1 MKKVLFFAAALA
13 VVSLTSCGKGDK
25 NAEATDS
32 TANTEVGGVPAD
44 TAVTAEGVV
53 TVKSSVTT
61 KPAITRIKRKL
72 NRTIVFIFFRFF
84 FFLSSR
90 IMLSRL

>member
-44 TAVTAEGVV
+44 TVVTAEGVV
-53 TVKSSVTT
+53 TGSVD
-61 KPAITRIKRKL
+61 A
-72 NRTIVFIFFRFF
+72 NGDTIVTAEVATTTEVAK
-84 FFLSSR
+84 
-90 IMLSRL
+90 

>member
-53 TVKSSVTT
+53 TGSVD
-61 KPAITRIKRKL
+61 A
-72 NRTIVFIFFRFF
+72 NGDTIVTAEVATTTEVAK
-84 FFLSSR
+84 
-90 IMLSRL
+90 

>member
-44 TAVTAEGVV
+44 TVVTAEGVV
-53 TVKSSVTT
+53 TGSVD
-61 KPAITRIKRKL
+61 A
-72 NRTIVFIFFRFF
+72 NGDTIV
-84 FFLSSR
+84 SAEVATTTEVAK
-90 IMLSRL
+90 

>member
-44 TAVTAEGVV
+44 TVVTAEGVV
-53 TVKSSVTT
+53 TGSVD
-61 KPAITRIKRKL
+61 A
-72 NRTIVFIFFRFF
+72 NGDTIVTAEVATTEVAK
-84 FFLSSR
+84 
-90 IMLSRL
+90 

>member
-44 TAVTAEGVV
+44 TVVTAEGVV
-53 TVKSSVTT
+53 TDSVD
-61 KPAITRIKRKL
+61 A
-72 NRTIVFIFFRFF
+72 NGDTIVTAEVATTTEVAK
-84 FFLSSR
+84 
-90 IMLSRL
+90 

>member
-1 MKKVLFFAAALA
+1 MKKVLFFVAALA

-44 TAVTAEGVV
+44 TVVTAEGVV
-53 TVKSSVTT
+53 TGSVD
-61 KPAITRIKRKL
+61 A
-72 NRTIVFIFFRFF
+72 NGDTIVTAEVATTTEVAK
-84 FFLSSR
+84 
-90 IMLSRL
+90 

>member
-44 TAVTAEGVV
+44 TVVTAEGVV
-53 TVKSSVTT
+53 TGSVD
-61 KPAITRIKRKL
+61 A
-72 NRTIVFIFFRFF
+72 NDDTIVTAEVATTTEVAK
-84 FFLSSR
+84 
-90 IMLSRL
+90 

>member
-44 TAVTAEGVV
+44 TVVTAEGVV
-53 TVKSSVTT
+53 TGSVD
-61 KPAITRIKRKL
+61 A
-72 NRTIVFIFFRFF
+72 NGDTIVTAEVATTTEGAK
-84 FFLSSR
+84 
-90 IMLSRL
+90 

>member
-44 TAVTAEGVV
+44 TVVTAKGVVTGSVDANGDTIVTAEVA
-53 TVKSSVTT
+53 TT
-61 KPAITRIKRKL
+61 TEVAK
-72 NRTIVFIFFRFF
+72 
-84 FFLSSR
+84 
-90 IMLSRL
+90 

>member
-1 MKKVLFFAAALA
+1 MKKVIFFAAALA

-44 TAVTAEGVV
+44 TVVTAEGVV
-53 TVKSSVTT
+53 TGSVD
-61 KPAITRIKRKL
+61 A
-72 NRTIVFIFFRFF
+72 NGDTIVTAEVATTTEVAK
-84 FFLSSR
+84 
-90 IMLSRL
+90 

>member
-1 MKKVLFFAAALA
+1 MKEVLFFAAALA

-44 TAVTAEGVV
+44 TVVTAEGVV
-53 TVKSSVTT
+53 TGSVD
-61 KPAITRIKRKL
+61 A
-72 NRTIVFIFFRFF
+72 NGDTIVTAEVATTTEVAK
-84 FFLSSR
+84 
-90 IMLSRL
+90 

>member
-44 TAVTAEGVV
+44 TVVTAEGVV
-53 TVKSSVTT
+53 TGSVD
-61 KPAITRIKRKL
+61 A
-72 NRTIVFIFFRFF
+72 NGDTIVTAEVATTTDVAK
-84 FFLSSR
+84 
-90 IMLSRL
+90 

>member
-44 TAVTAEGVV
+44 TVVTAEGVV
-53 TVKSSVTT
+53 TGSVD
-61 KPAITRIKRKL
+61 A
-72 NRTIVFIFFRFF
+72 NGDTIVTAEVAPTTEVAK
-84 FFLSSR
+84 
-90 IMLSRL
+90 

>member
-44 TAVTAEGVV
+44 TVVTAEGVV
-53 TVKSSVTT
+53 TGSVD
-61 KPAITRIKRKL
+61 A
-72 NRTIVFIFFRFF
+72 NGDTIVTAEVATTTEVVK
-84 FFLSSR
+84 
-90 IMLSRL
+90 